1 MPKYLIIGGVAGG
14 ASTAARLRRLDEQA
28 QIIMFERGDYIS
40 YANCGLPYYIG
51 GVISDRERL
60 FVETPESFSAKLNV
74 DVRVQEEV
82 TSINREAKEVTV
94 TRRDGSTY
102 TESYDKLILAPG
114 AEPLKPPIPG
124 IDDELI
130 FTLRNVHDTDKIK
143 SFVDEHDIHHVTVVG
158 AGFIGLEMA
167 ENMHHLGYNV
177 TIVEMADQVMMP
189 LDFEMAAPIHQ
200 HLKTKNVELYL
211 GDGVKSFAREA
222 DKLKVTLNSGRS
234 LTTDMVILSIG
245 VRPDSK
251 LAADAGLELGV
262 NRGIKV
268 NEYLQTSDPDI
279 YALGDAVVFANPVT
293 GEEANT
299 YLAGPANKQGRLLAD
314 NLAKGNV
321 RKYKGSIAT
330 AVAKVFDLTVAS
342 TGVNEKTLQ
351 KLGIPH
357 ESTIVHPANHADY
370 YPGSS
375 PLSLKFVFDPK
386 SGKLFG
392 AQAVGYDG
400 VAKRI
405 DVIASIITHGGDI
418 WDMQDFE
425 QAYAPPFSGAKDPV
439 NLAGMVAE
447 NIINGLVKV
456 IHWHQIPDLDPGQN
470 MLIDVRISDEYQ
482 LGSIPGSVNIPLQ
495 QIRKRLDEIPKDK
508 KIVLSCR
515 TGSRSYFASR
525 ILMQS
530 GYREVYNLSGGYTTY
545 KTVNLKQSNEDIFGD
560 DNMKSE
566 NKTPKES
573 TPIPT
578 GGVTIEADACGLQ
591 CPGPIVK
598 LKEEMDK
605 LKDGDILRITAT
617 DPGFA
622 TDAPSWCNVTGNK
635 LLNLETKANKITAT
649 IQKGAGT
656 LPDKSAAAND
666 DKTFVVFSN
675 DLDRIL
681 AAFVIAN
688 GAAALG
694 KKVTMFFTFWG
705 LTAIKKPNAPKVEK
719 DVMANMFSMMLPKSS
734 LGLGL
739 SKINFAGMGP
749 KMMRKRMKDK
759 NVDSIE
765 TMIKQAIKS
774 GVKLIACQMS
784 MDVMGV
790 DASELIDGV
799 SIGGVATYLEAAEKS
814 NVNLFI

>member
-14 ASTAARLRRLDEQA
+14 ASTAARLRRLDEQS

-51 GVISDRERL
+51 GVITERERL
-60 FVETPESFSAKLNV
+60 FVETPESFKAKLNV

-82 TSINREAKEVTV
+82 TSINREAKEVTI

-114 AEPLKPPIPG
+114 AEPLRPPIPG
-124 IDDELI
+124 IDNERI

-143 SFVDEHDIHHVTVVG
+143 AFVDKHNVHHVTVVG

-167 ENMHHLGYNV
+167 ENMHHLGMKV
-177 TIVEMADQVMMP
+177 TIVEMADQVMVP
-189 LDFEMAAPIHQ
+189 LDFEMAAPVHQ

-211 GDGVKSFAREA
+211 SDGVKSFASEK
-222 DKLKVTLNSGRS
+222 DKLTVTLGSGRS

-251 LAADAGLELGV
+251 LAADAGLELGI

-279 YALGDAVVFANPVT
+279 YALGDAVVFTHPIT

-342 TGVNEKTLQ
+342 TGVNEKTLK
-351 KLGIPH
+351 KLGIAH
-357 ESTIVHPANHADY
+357 ESAIIHPANHADY
-370 YPGSS
+370 YPDSS
-375 PLSLKFVFDPK
+375 PLSLKIIFDPK
-386 SGKLFG
+386 SGKLLG

-400 VAKRI
+400 VDKRI
-405 DVIASIITHGGDI
+405 DVLASIITRGGDI

-425 QAYAPPFSGAKDPV
+425 QAYAPPFSSAKDPV
-439 NLAGMVAE
+439 NMAALVAE

-456 IHWHQIPDLDPGQN
+456 IHWHQIPELDLN
-470 MLIDVRISDEYQ
+470 EYAIIDARTPEEYQ
-482 LGSIPGSVNIPLQ
+482 LGNIPGSVNIPLQ
-495 QIRKRLDEIPKDK
+495 QIRNRLDEVPKDK
-508 KIVLSCR
+508 KIVVNCK
-515 TGSRSYFASR
+515 TGTRSYFTTR
-525 ILMQS
+525 ILVQN
-530 GYREVYNLSGGYTTY
+530 GYQEVYNLSGGYTTY
-545 KTVNLKQSNEDIFGD
+545 KMVNQKQSNEDIFGD
-560 DNMKSE
+560 DQMKSE
-566 NKTPKES
+566 DTTPKAN
-573 TPIPT
+573 TPTPA
-578 GGVTIEADACGLQ
+578 GVTIEADACGLQ
-591 CPGPIVK
+591 CPGPIMK
-598 LKEEMDK
+598 LKTEMDK
-605 LKDGDILRITAT
+605 LNDGDILRITAT

-622 TDAPSWCNVTGNK
+622 TDAPSWSNVTGNK
-635 LLNLETKANKITAT
+635 LLSLETKGNKIVAT
-649 IQKGAGT
+649 IQKGAAD
-656 LPDKSAAAND
+656 LPEKSAAAGD

-719 DVMANMFSMMLPKSS
+719 DAMANMFSMMLPKSS

-739 SKINFAGMGP
+739 SKINFGGMGP

-765 TMIKQAIKS
+765 TMIKQAIKA

-790 DASELIDGV
+790 SPEELIDGV
-799 SIGGVATYLEAAEKS
+799 TIGGVATYLEAAEKS

>member
-51 GVISDRERL
+51 DVITERERL
-60 FVETPESFSAKLNV
+60 FVETPESFTAKLNV

-82 TSINREAKEVTV
+82 TSINREAKEVTI

-102 TESYDKLILAPG
+102 TESYDKLVLAPG

-143 SFVDEHDIHHVTVVG
+143 SFVDQHDVQHVTVVG

-167 ENMHHLGYNV
+167 ENMHHLGFNV

-189 LDFEMAAPIHQ
+189 LDYEMAAPIHQ
-200 HLKTKNVELYL
+200 HIKSKNVELYL
-211 GDGVKSFAREA
+211 SDGVKSFARNG
-222 DKLKVTLNSGRS
+222 DKLKVTLSSGRT

-245 VRPDSK
+245 VRPDSR
-251 LAADAGLELGV
+251 LAADAGLELGI
-262 NRGIKV
+262 NRGIMV

-279 YALGDAVVFANPVT
+279 YALGDAVVFKNPIT
-293 GEEANT
+293 GDDANT

-314 NLAKGNV
+314 NLANGHV
-321 RKYKGSIAT
+321 RKYKGSIST
-330 AVAKVFDLTVAS
+330 AIAKVFDLTVAS
-342 TGVNEKTLQ
+342 TGLNEKTL
-351 KLGIPH
+351 KKANIPY
-357 ESTIVHPANHADY
+357 EATIVHPANHADY

-375 PLSLKFVFDPK
+375 PLSLKIVFDPK

-400 VAKRI
+400 VDKRI
-405 DVIASIITHGGDI
+405 DVLASIITRGGDI

-425 QAYAPPFSGAKDPV
+425 QAYAPPFGSAKDPV
-439 NLAGMVAE
+439 NVAGLVAE

-456 IHWHQIPDLDPGQN
+456 IHWHQIPDIDFN
-470 MLIDVRISDEYQ
+470 DTMLIDARTPEEYQ
-482 LGSIPGSVNIPLQ
+482 LGNIPGSVNIPLQ
-495 QIRKRLDEIPKDK
+495 QIRNRLDGIPKDK
-508 KIVLSCR
+508 KIVINCK
-515 TGSRSYFASR
+515 TGGRSYFASR
-525 ILMQS
+525 ILMQN
-530 GYREVYNLSGGYTTY
+530 GYKDVYNLSGGYVTY
-545 KTVNLKQSNEDIFGD
+545 STVNKKQSNEDIFGD
-560 DNMKSE
+560 QPMKSE
-566 NKTPKES
+566 DKTSKES
-573 TPIPT
+573 APIPT
-578 GGVTIEADACGLQ
+578 TGVTIEADACGLQ

-598 LKEEMDK
+598 LKNEMDK
-605 LKDGDILRITAT
+605 LNDGDILRITAT

-635 LLNLETKANKITAT
+635 LVNLETKGKKIVAT

-656 LPDKSAAAND
+656 LPDKGGAAGD

-675 DLDRIL
+675 DLDRVL

-705 LTAIKKPNAPKVEK
+705 LTAIKKPNAPKVDK
-719 DVMANMFSMMLPKSS
+719 DMMANMFGMMLPKSS
-734 LGLGL
+734 MGLGL

-765 TMIKQAIKS
+765 TMIQQAIKA

>member
-51 GVISDRERL
+51 GVIEDRDRL
-60 FVETPESFSAKLNV
+60 FLQTPESFNATLNV
-74 DVRVQEEV
+74 DVRVQQEV

-102 TESYDKLILAPG
+102 SESYDKLILAPG
-114 AEPLKPPIPG
+114 AEPLIPPIKG

-130 FTLRNVHDTDKIK
+130 FTLRNVHDTDRIK
-143 SFVDEHDIHHVTVVG
+143 NYVDQHDISHVTVVG

-167 ENMHHLGYNV
+167 ENMHHLGIKV
-177 TIVEMADQVMMP
+177 TIVEMADQVMVP
-189 LDFEMAAPIHQ
+189 LDFEMAAPVHQ
-200 HLKTKNVELYL
+200 HLKSKNVELYL
-211 GDGVKSFAREA
+211 SDGVKSFAR
-222 DKLKVTLNSGRS
+222 DSNKLKVTLSSGRS
-234 LTTDMVILSIG
+234 LTTDMAILSIG

-251 LAADAGLELGV
+251 LAATSGLELGI

-279 YALGDAVVFANPVT
+279 YALGDAVVFTNPIT

-314 NLAKGNV
+314 NLVNGHV
-321 RKYKGSIAT
+321 RKYKGSIGT
-330 AVAKVFDLTVAS
+330 AVAKVFDLTVAT
-342 TGVNEKTLQ
+342 TGANEKTLR
-351 KLGIPH
+351 KLGIPY
-357 ESTIVHPANHADY
+357 EASIIHPASHADY
-370 YPGSS
+370 YPGAS
-375 PLSLKFVFDPK
+375 PLSLKIIFDPQN
-386 SGKLFG
+386 GKLLG

-400 VAKRI
+400 VEKRI
-405 DVIASIITHGGDI
+405 DVIASIISRGGDI
-418 WDMQDFE
+418 WDMQAFE
-425 QAYAPPFSGAKDPV
+425 QAYAPPFSSAKDPV
-439 NLAGMVAE
+439 NMAALVAE

-456 IHWHQIPDLDPGQN
+456 IHWHQIPDLDLN
-470 MLIDVRISDEYQ
+470 ETMIIDARTPEEYQ
-482 LGSIPGSVNIPLQ
+482 LGHIPGSVNIPLQ

-508 KIVLSCR
+508 KIVVNCK
-515 TGSRSYFASR
+515 TGGRSYMTAR
-525 ILMQS
+525 ILMQN
-530 GYREVYNLSGGYTTY
+530 GFKAVYNLSGGYTTY
-545 KTVNLKQSNEDIFGD
+545 KAVTQKQSNEDIFGD
-560 DNMKSE
+560 DQLKSDA
-566 NKTPKES
+566 KTTPAS
-573 TPIPT
+573 TPTPT
-578 GGVTIEADACGLQ
+578 TGVTIEADACGLQ
-591 CPGPIVK
+591 CPGPIMK
-598 LKEEMDK
+598 LKTEMDK
-605 LKDGDILRITAT
+605 LKDGDILRISAS

-622 TDAPSWCNVTGNK
+622 TDAPSWSNVTSNK
-635 LLNLETKANKITAT
+635 LLSLETKGNKIIAT

-656 LPDKSAAAND
+656 LPEKSGVTND

-675 DLDRIL
+675 DLDRVL

-705 LTAIKKPNAPKVEK
+705 LSVIKKPNAPKVEK
-719 DVMANMFSMMLPKSS
+719 DMMANMFGMMLPKSS

-739 SKINFAGMGP
+739 SKINFAGIGP
-749 KMMRKRMKDK
+749 KMMRQRMKDK

-765 TMIKQAIKS
+765 TMIKQAIKA

-790 DASELIDGV
+790 KAEELIDGV
-799 SIGGVATYLEAAEKS
+799 TIGGVATYLEAAEKS